1 MPPII
6 ITATNTKTLNLVF
19 QICKSMTCRL
29 IPSYYYQQL
38 PNSLITLTSRHHD
51 QWEAS
56 LGAVDQWAVGA
67 AAVVYWPWLDERH
80 VYKVMAEVSVC
91 HNAHGRFEERER
103 RSCCPL
109 LACIS
114 AVLVSVSSLESKRER
129 ERNEETER
137 YGLLYKTR
145 GLRLKAVLFAFFSW
159 IVNFHRLR

>member
-67 AAVVYWPWLDERH
+67 AAVVYWPWSDERH

-91 HNAHGRFEERER
+91 HNARGRFEERER
-103 RSCCPL
+103 DGRAALSL
-109 LACIS
+109 L
-114 AVLVSVSSLESKRER
+114 VLVQCLCPSLVSSRNER
-129 ERNEETER
+129 ERNEEAER

-145 GLRLKAVLFAFFSW
+145 GLRLKAVLFAFFFLDS
-159 IVNFHRLR
+159 

>member
-6 ITATNTKTLNLVF
+6 ITATNTKTLNQAF

-67 AAVVYWPWLDERH
+67 AAVVYWPWSDERH

-91 HNAHGRFEERER
+91 HNARGRFEERER

-109 LACIS
+109 LGCIS

-129 ERNEETER
+129 EER
-137 YGLLYKTR
+137 GGGKIRPLVQDTR
-145 GLRLKAVLFAFFSW
+145 PSVESCSLRVFF
-159 IVNFHRLR
+159 LG